1 MLRVNNY
8 QTTIRPESTD
18 ERLFLPVFQFLMGE
32 KISGELLNQREKNRA
47 LQGTWLKREEFFC
60 SDVFTEIENE
70 TEISGGENEFECLIQ
85 LALLNEFQH
94 VRLFDIVARQRSDIR
109 RRPKQCLQVAL
120 LFS

>member
-85 LALLNEFQH
+85 LTLLNEFQH
-94 VRLFDIVARQRSDIR
+94 VRLFDIAARQRSDIR